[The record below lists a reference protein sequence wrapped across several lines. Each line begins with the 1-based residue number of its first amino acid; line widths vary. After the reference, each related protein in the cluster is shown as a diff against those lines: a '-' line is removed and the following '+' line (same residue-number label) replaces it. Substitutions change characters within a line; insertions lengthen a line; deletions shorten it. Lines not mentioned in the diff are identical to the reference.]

1 MCRQFEVTTVSGFKK
16 EAEITFT

>member
-1 MCRQFEVTTVSGFKK
+1 MYRQFEVTTVSGFKK